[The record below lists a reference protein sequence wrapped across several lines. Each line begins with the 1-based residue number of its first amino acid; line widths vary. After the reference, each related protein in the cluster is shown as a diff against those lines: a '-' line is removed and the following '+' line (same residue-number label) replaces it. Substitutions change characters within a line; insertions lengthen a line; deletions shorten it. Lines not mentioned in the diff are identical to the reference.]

1 MIVTS
6 LNSVRSD
13 LFVRM
18 AQELVAAACWHEA
31 QKFTFGGRESQTV
44 GHPCLLIQQKISD
57 LMNVSLSKLGVG
69 DGQGILACCSPWG
82 RKWGCV

>member
-31 QKFTFGGRESQTV
+31 QKFTFGG
-44 GHPCLLIQQKISD
+44 
-57 LMNVSLSKLGVG
+57 
-69 DGQGILACCSPWG
+69 
-82 RKWGCV
+82 